1 MEIVLPR
8 GMDGEL
14 YHAKVKPCAV
24 DRDGIPVGVETS
36 NPITDKR
43 LYDVEYL
50 NDTIKTVAANI
61 IADNLLSQ
69 FDK

>member
-1 MEIVLPR
+1 MVIVLPR
-8 GMDGEL
+8 GLDGEL
-14 YHAKVKPCAV
+14 YHVKVKPCEV

-43 LYDVEYL
+43 LYDLEYL
-50 NDTIKTVAANI
+50 NDTIKTLAANI